1 MYDIFIMFM
10 LFHVESS
17 MRVQKCWKKKCYY
30 YLDYFAL
37 KIKIYELNSVEIV
50 TCFVST
56 ERERERD
63 DLLDRERLEKRYNFI
78 RKDILTINGL
88 ILGLAGKIKI
98 AVASVAPSTPPLS
111 SNFLFLRCRDRVEDR
126 RVTGSGGQIKIHVPL
141 ASTVLINSEDRRDR
155 PC

>member
-1 MYDIFIMFM
+1 M
-10 LFHVESS
+10 LEEKVLLLSRLLRLKDKNL
-17 MRVQKCWKKKCYY
+17 RVKFPGNR
-30 YLDYFAL
+30 YLLRVDG
-37 KIKIYELNSVEIV
+37 
-50 TCFVST
+50 
-56 ERERERD
+56 ERERD

>member
-1 MYDIFIMFM
+1 M
-10 LFHVESS
+10 LEEKVLLLSRLLRLKDKNL
-17 MRVQKCWKKKCYY
+17 RVKFRGNR
-30 YLDYFAL
+30 YLLRVDG
-37 KIKIYELNSVEIV
+37 
-50 TCFVST
+50 

-63 DLLDRERLEKRYNFI
+63 DLFDRERLEKRYNFI

-98 AVASVAPSTPPLS
+98 AVASVAPSTPPPSPL
-111 SNFLFLRCRDRVEDR
+111 NFLFLRCRDRVEDR

>member
-1 MYDIFIMFM
+1 M
-10 LFHVESS
+10 LEEKVLLLSRLLRLKDKNL
-17 MRVQKCWKKKCYY
+17 RVKFRGNR
-30 YLDYFAL
+30 YLLCVDG
-37 KIKIYELNSVEIV
+37 
-50 TCFVST
+50 
-56 ERERERD
+56 ERERERH
-63 DLLDRERLEKRYNFI
+63 EKRYNFI

-98 AVASVAPSTPPLS
+98 AVASVAPSTPPPSPL
-111 SNFLFLRCRDRVEDR
+111 NFLFLRCRDRVEDR

>member
-1 MYDIFIMFM
+1 M
-10 LFHVESS
+10 LLLSRLLRLKDKNL
-17 MRVQKCWKKKCYY
+17 RVKFPGNR
-30 YLDYFAL
+30 YLLRVDG
-37 KIKIYELNSVEIV
+37 
-50 TCFVST
+50 
-56 ERERERD
+56 ERERD

>member
-1 MYDIFIMFM
+1 M
-10 LFHVESS
+10 LEEKVLLLSRLLRLKDKNL
-17 MRVQKCWKKKCYY
+17 RVKFRGNR
-30 YLDYFAL
+30 YLLCVDG
-37 KIKIYELNSVEIV
+37 
-50 TCFVST
+50 
-56 ERERERD
+56 ERERERH
-63 DLLDRERLEKRYNFI
+63 EKRYNFI

-141 ASTVLINSEDRRDR
+141 ASMVLINSEDRRDR

>member
-1 MYDIFIMFM
+1 M
-10 LFHVESS
+10 LEEKVLLLSRLLRLKDKNL
-17 MRVQKCWKKKCYY
+17 RVKFRGNR
-30 YLDYFAL
+30 YLLCVDG
-37 KIKIYELNSVEIV
+37 
-50 TCFVST
+50 
-56 ERERERD
+56 ERERERH
-63 DLLDRERLEKRYNFI
+63 EKRYNFI